1 MAVFVNYYLLTQL
14 KTQLHLETA
23 LFNHENMIDMVK
35 MFLQFKVSIIEL
47 KEV

>member
-23 LFNHENMIDMVK
+23 LFNHENMIHYGCK
-35 MFLQFKVSIIEL
+35 KRRTAEN
-47 KEV
+47 